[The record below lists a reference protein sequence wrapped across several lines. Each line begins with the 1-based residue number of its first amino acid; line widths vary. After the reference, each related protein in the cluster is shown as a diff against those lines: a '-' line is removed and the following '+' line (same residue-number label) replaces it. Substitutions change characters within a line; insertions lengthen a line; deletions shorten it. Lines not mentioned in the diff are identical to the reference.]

1 MVDSSRIVFATI
13 PALLVG
19 IVSMG
24 GILMKPFPSGFVY
37 LMIPLYA
44 YIISLVASAIH
55 QYFKCEKVEIASI
68 SLSNL
73 AVLGT
78 SAVTSG
84 ILLLENIPLKRFLFD
99 ETKLIP
105 TYPTTGDP
113 VPESS
118 PSYKPLLES
127 GAHLKFQFLSS
138 IVRAALP
145 VGLDA
150 NMQEGLIYFYYIF
163 WMVLLPMYF
172 LLGIQGFCK

>member
-1 MVDSSRIVFATI
+1 LA
-13 PALLVG
+13 
-19 IVSMG
+19 
-24 GILMKPFPSGFVY
+24 
-37 LMIPLYA
+37 
-44 YIISLVASAIH
+44 ASAIH
-55 QYFKCEKVEIASI
+55 QYFKCEKVDIASI

-99 ETKLIP
+99 EEKLIP